1 MSMNSIPSI
10 FSQIFGQQLSD
21 GRTINKIEIPIIQR
35 DYAQGRETKEVNR
48 IREQFIDVLYNAL
61 TGSKEDAVK
70 LDFVYG
76 NIEEGKLIPLDGQ
89 QRLTTLFLLHWYIA
103 KHEKIDE
110 SKLLFLNYFTYKTRF
125 SSQHFC
131 ESLVQST
138 PDFSKETLSE
148 WIIDQNWFMYSWEKD
163 PTVNSML
170 VMLDKI
176 HSIFRNQFDLWDKL
190 IQTENPPI
198 SFYFLPLEDMGLTD
212 NLYIKMNS
220 RGKPLTEFEHFKAE
234 FEKIIKVVSTD
245 LYNEFI
251 KKVDVDW
258 VDMLWKYR
266 GDDNLIDD
274 EFMRYYRFV
283 TEMICYDQNITIV
296 ENDFDLANSVYGI
309 GNEKAFNNLS
319 FLFSAFDCW
328 KNLENIADFF
338 DAVFSKTEFEK
349 DKVLLYSDT
358 TDLFLLCCNFYG
370 EVVNGRRQFSFN
382 NTLLLYAV
390 LQYLINKEQISNE
403 KFIERIR
410 IIRNLVNNSQ
420 DEIRETRLQA
430 LINDTWSVVVNG
442 EVLINTMGLNEIQKS
457 QEIEKIVWRNENKEL
472 VTELNKL
479 EDHSLLQGNIS
490 IIGLE
495 DTENFQLLATNFK
508 KLFDDKQISYRDIS
522 RALLT
527 INDYS
532 QLASWRY
539 LFGNT
544 NDSSWRELFTISRNV
559 KGFEKTKETINV
571 LLRTI
576 SGDYGNY
583 LNELVSSY
591 LNTSHNLLDWRYYFI
606 KYPRMREGNSGV
618 YYWLN
623 DPSRMRENQYE
634 VIMMNTAYSTSGK
647 HWNPFLYE
655 IFHNNNFSGQLSL
668 EDYNAPL
675 IINKT
680 GEKIRLSNF
689 GWNIYN
695 GNDEPTDTIN
705 IKQENGVDIE
715 DRILVLKTYL
725 TTLFN

>member
-1 MSMNSIPSI
+1 MNSTPSTFI
-10 FSQIFGQQLSD
+10 QIFGQQLAD
-21 GRTINKIEIPIIQR
+21 NKTISKIEIPIIQR
-35 DYAQGRETKEVNR
+35 DFAQGRETKEVNR
-48 IREQFIDVLYNAL
+48 IREQFINVLYKSL
-61 TGSKEDAVK
+61 TGTSEDAVQ

-76 NIEEGKLIPLDGQ
+76 NIEDGKLIPLDGQ

-103 KHEKIDE
+103 KHEEIEE
-110 SKLLFLNYFTYKTRF
+110 SEYSFLNNFTYKTRF

-138 PDFSKETLSE
+138 PDFSKETISQ

-176 HSIFRNQFDLWDKL
+176 HSTFKNQFELWDKL
-190 IQTENPPI
+190 IEIENPPI

-234 FEKIIKVVSTD
+234 FEKIIKAVSAD
-245 LYNEFI
+245 LYDEFI

-283 TEMICYDQNITIV
+283 TEMICYDQSISIV
-296 ENDFDLANSVYGI
+296 DNDFDLANSVYGLE
-309 GNEKAFNNLS
+309 NEKAIDNLK
-319 FLFSAFDCW
+319 FLFNAFDCW

-338 DAVFSKTEFEK
+338 DMIFSKTEFEK

-382 NTLLLYAV
+382 NTLLLFGI

-403 KFIERIR
+403 QFIERIR

-430 LINDTWSVVVNG
+430 LINDTWSVMVNG
-442 EVLINTMGLNEIQKS
+442 EVLINTMGFNEIQKT
-457 QEIEKIVWRNENKEL
+457 QEIEKMAWRNDNNEL
-472 VTELNKL
+472 VEELNKL
-479 EDHSLLQGNIS
+479 EDHFLLQGNIS

-495 DTENFQLLATNFK
+495 DTENFELLATNFK

-559 KGFEKTKETINV
+559 KGFEKTKETLN
-571 LLRTI
+571 LLLKTI
-576 SGDYGNY
+576 TGDYSNY
-583 LNELVSSY
+583 LSELVSSY
-591 LNTSHNLLDWRYYFI
+591 LNTSHHLLDWRYYFI

-623 DPSRMRENQYE
+623 DPSRIRENQYE

-655 IFHNNNFSGQLSL
+655 IFHNDDFSGQLSL

-680 GEKIRLSNF
+680 GEKIRLSNL
-689 GWNIYN
+689 GWNISN
-695 GNDEPTDTIN
+695 SNDEPIDTIN
-705 IKQENGVDIE
+705 IEQENGVDIE

-725 TTLFN
+725 TTIFN